1 MNTPDAPTPS
11 VSEKLFRVLF
21 SFSPDRRRMTLAE
34 ITRRTGLPHATAR
47 RIVHSLLEAG
57 ALEQED
63 KGTLFIGLKVWELGT
78 LAPRSMTL
86 RTAALPYM
94 EDLHA
99 ALRQHVQLGILEGHE
114 AVLVERISTPTA
126 LDIVSRV
133 GGRLPLHCSGIGKVL
148 LSHGGP
154 QLFQEIVSEGL
165 RAYTPHTIIDSDE
178 LRRDLADCRSR
189 GFSVVREETSRGADS
204 VAVPIF
210 GPGRQVVAAL
220 SVVVAS
226 GTVNLNSISPALV
239 AAGRGISRRLGGAT
253 TGSYQQ

>member
-1 MNTPDAPTPS
+1 MSTPGPGVA
-11 VSEKLFRVLF
+11 ERLFQVLF
-21 SFSPDRRRMTLAE
+21 AFSPERRRLTLAD

-47 RIVHSLLEAG
+47 RLVHSLLAAG
-57 ALEQED
+57 ALEREED
-63 KGTLFIGLKVWELGT
+63 GSFVIGLKVWQMGT

-114 AVLVERISTPTA
+114 AVLVERFSAPTA
-126 LDIVSRV
+126 LNVVSRV
-133 GGRLPLHCSGIGKVL
+133 GGRLPLHSSGIGKVL
-148 LSHGGP
+148 LSRGGP
-154 QLFQEIVSEGL
+154 QLFQEIVDRGL
-165 RAYTPHTIIDSDE
+165 KAYTPNTITDPE
-178 LRRDLADCRSR
+178 VLRRDLADVRSR

-204 VAVPIF
+204 VAVPVF
-210 GPGRQVVAAL
+210 GAGRQVVAAL

-239 AAGRGISRRLGGAT
+239 AAGRGISRRLGDIPD
-253 TGSYQQ
+253 SHS